1 MGSGGRWD
9 GEFEDS
15 ADDGQGAN
23 LEDSP
28 KGDYG
33 EVNPRHFFN
42 TTAPG
47 ILLLHDKGKSK
58 ARQGKVFLINA
69 NQVLQ
74 KGDAALLP
82 SSFFLQTSDPDI
94 QRRAETLIGWQ
105 EEETTRRDI
114 ASLNPESKPQS
125 VREGQD
131 NLSGIVDHAEPF
143 HPSAFIIHPS
153 KFSPSRYIHT
163 SDAETYRSIA
173 EIVEELKV
181 IEAEARET
189 DKALGRILKQ
199 LVL

>member
-1 MGSGGRWD
+1 MGSGARWG

-15 ADDGQGAN
+15 ADGGQGAN
-23 LEDSP
+23 LEDRP
-28 KGDYG
+28 KGDFG

-47 ILLLHDKGKSK
+47 ILLLHDKGKPK

-69 NQVLQ
+69 NLVLQ

-105 EEETTRRDI
+105 EEETARRDS
-114 ASLNPESKPQS
+114 ASMNPESKPQS
-125 VREGQD
+125 MREGQD
-131 NLSGIVDHAEPF
+131 NLSRILDHAEPF

-163 SDAETYRSIA
+163 SDAETYRPIA

-189 DKALGRILKQ
+189 DKALKEILEKI
-199 LVL
+199 VL